1 LEYVTIAFYFL
12 LPIFLLTLLGVL
24 GVPLTQ
30 RLVPVEQR
38 KPHNT
43 AIGIIYGGL
52 YVLFGVIVGFTSL
65 LVLNNYNA
73 ARVAVQ
79 SETADLARIYELAQ
93 QLPESKRE
101 EIQGLAESY
110 ARVVVEQEWP
120 LLPQGRFSPRAQELS
135 DDLRSAIQE
144 FEPSTT
150 TEQIIY
156 TQELNA
162 VSDLDEDRETR
173 LLDARLRL
181 PDILWVALV
190 GLTICMLIFSWL
202 LGVEAIRLH
211 MLGVSV
217 LMAGIALVLCT
228 IFLLER
234 PYGTVLRVQP
244 QPFEVWLRA
253 VEGTSQVTRSIEG
266 TSRLVSMPEANYPT
280 Y

>member
-1 LEYVTIAFYFL
+1 LEYVTIAVLFL
-12 LPIFLLTLLGVL
+12 LPILLLTLLGAA

-52 YVLFGVIVGFTSL
+52 YVLFGVIVGFTAL

-79 SETADLARIYELAQ
+79 SETVALARIYELAQ

-110 ARVVVEQEWP
+110 ARVVVEEEWP
-120 LLPQGRFSPRAQELS
+120 LLPNGRFSPRAQELS

-150 TEQIIY
+150 TEQSIY

-162 VSDLDEDRETR
+162 VNDLDEDRETR

-181 PDILWVALV
+181 PDILWVALL

-202 LGVEAIRLH
+202 LGIEAIRLH

-217 LMAGIALVLCT
+217 LMGGIALVLCT
-228 IFLLER
+228 IFVLAR
-234 PYGTVLRVQP
+234 PYGSVLRVQP
-244 QPFEVWLRA
+244 QPFEMWLHA
-253 VEGTSQVTRSIEG
+253 VEGTSQGTSSIEG
-266 TSRLVSMPEANYPT
+266 TSHRVFMPEANYPT
-280 Y
+280 